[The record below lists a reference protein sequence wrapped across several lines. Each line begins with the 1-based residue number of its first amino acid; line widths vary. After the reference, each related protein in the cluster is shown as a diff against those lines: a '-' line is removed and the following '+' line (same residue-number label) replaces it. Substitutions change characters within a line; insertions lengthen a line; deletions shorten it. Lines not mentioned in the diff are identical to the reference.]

1 MQITIGLLE
10 DHGVCEN
17 QRQVFATE
25 WPKGC
30 TVTLAVARRAAELG
44 LDLEWAANNLLCAQ
58 ARSQFVE
65 AVAPARR
72 VYDEAMAPALRVYV
86 EAVAPA
92 RRVHDKAVA
101 PARRVHDKA
110 LATASR
116 VYDEERA
123 CAFVAA
129 CDLHDSKEH

>member
-58 ARSQFVE
+58 ARIQFAE
-65 AVAPARR
+65 AVATASRVYDKAVVPSSRVYDKAVVPASRVYAEAVATARR
-72 VYDEAMAPALRVYV
+72 VYDEAV
-86 EAVAPA
+86 
-92 RRVHDKAVA
+92 
-101 PARRVHDKA
+101 
-110 LATASR
+110 ATASR

>member
-72 VYDEAMAPALRVYV
+72 VYDE
-86 EAVAPA
+86 
-92 RRVHDKAVA
+92 K
-101 PARRVHDKA
+101 
-110 LATASR
+110 
-116 VYDEERA
+116 RA

>member
-1 MQITIGLLE
+1 MQITIGLLK
-10 DHGVCEN
+10 DHGACEN

-58 ARSQFVE
+58 ARSQFAEAMATANRVYDE

-72 VYDEAMAPALRVYV
+72 VYDEAV
-86 EAVAPA
+86 
-92 RRVHDKAVA
+92 
-101 PARRVHDKA
+101 
-110 LATASR
+110 ATARR
-116 VYDEERA
+116 VYDEKRA